1 MLFVLCIVCRIYG
14 EKILVYDYIVLLFVY
29 KKFWIGVNWIV
40 EYGEVMEDYKI
51 CILLRNFIR

>member
-14 EKILVYDYIVLLFVY
+14 EKILGYDYIVLLFVY
-29 KKFWIGVNWIV
+29 KKFWIEVNWIV